1 LALLRRASP
10 NKVVGFDITLATMA
24 GGSPSHRVSDAQREQ
39 TIVALREHLV
49 AGRMTLEQF
58 SDRVDIALRAE
69 ITGDLARA
77 QENLSEDAIAPAS
90 PRGRPARFTLALV
103 AHVVRRGRL
112 RIPRRSMVLSILS
125 DVDLD
130 LREATIEG
138 PRAAVLV
145 IALLGNV
152 DLYLPEG
159 INVDVG
165 GPTLF
170 GHRRDWGRD
179 VALPDA
185 PTVHVRAL
193 GCCGTIDVWRVP
205 RGVRGGYAEVVRKVK
220 QLQEGGEASLLREPN

>member
-1 LALLRRASP
+1 MTAERENRSFDTTMATMVGASP
-10 NKVVGFDITLATMA
+10 
-24 GGSPSHRVSDAQREQ
+24 PHRVSDAQREQ

-58 SDRVDIALRAE
+58 ADRVDIALRAE

-77 QENLSEDAIAPAS
+77 QENLPDYGTAQVS

-112 RIPRRSMVLSILS
+112 RIRRRSVVLSILS
-125 DVDLD
+125 DIDLD
-130 LREATIEG
+130 LREATIDG

-145 IALLGNV
+145 LAVLGNV

-159 INVDVG
+159 INVDIG

-205 RGVRGGYAEVVRKVK
+205 RGVRGSYADVVREVK
-220 QLQEGGEASLLREPN
+220 RQERDEARLLRGGDD

>member
-1 LALLRRASP
+1 M
-10 NKVVGFDITLATMA
+10 VGP
-24 GGSPSHRVSDAQREQ
+24 SPSQPVSDAQRDQ

-58 SDRVDIALRAE
+58 ADRVDIALRAE
-69 ITGDLARA
+69 ISGDLARA
-77 QENLSEDAIAPAS
+77 EENLPESGSALAGS
-90 PRGRPARFTLALV
+90 HGRPARFTLALV

-112 RIPRRSMVLSILS
+112 RIRRRSVVLSILS
-125 DVDLD
+125 DIDLD
-130 LREATIEG
+130 LREATIDG
-138 PRAAVLV
+138 SRAAILVL
-145 IALLGNV
+145 AMLGNV

-159 INVDVG
+159 INVDIG

-205 RGVRGGYAEVVRKVK
+205 PGVRGSYADVVRKVK
-220 QLQEGGEASLLREPN
+220 QQQRDEARLLDAGKD